1 MSHGSDFGAGCVE
14 REKDLTPFCQAGPN
28 NGDFLQK
35 NLTNHTAFELLIC
48 RDHRDTKAKSRIFFH
63 ASRIWNLQVFGTKI
77 SPKVNGSIWALMA
90 AINFARF
97 ANFYILPTVTEK
109 MKTLSGLTLWSSEKW
124 RFFFWNSDPFL
135 IGRKGEFFS
144 NNSPKRRGRLPKW
157 WCSFKTFFEGVDVG
171 LNLLSFSWVFFGKFW
186 EASFRTA

>member
-48 RDHRDTKAKSRIFFH
+48 RDHRDTTAKSRIFFH

-124 RFFFWNSDPFL
+124 RFSFFWNSDPFL

-144 NNSPKRRGRLPKW
+144 NTSPKRRGRIPKW
-157 WCSFKTFFEGVDVG
+157 WCFFKIYWRCGRRIELVEFQWGFQG
-171 LNLLSFSWVFFGKFW
+171 NLGSKF
-186 EASFRTA
+186 